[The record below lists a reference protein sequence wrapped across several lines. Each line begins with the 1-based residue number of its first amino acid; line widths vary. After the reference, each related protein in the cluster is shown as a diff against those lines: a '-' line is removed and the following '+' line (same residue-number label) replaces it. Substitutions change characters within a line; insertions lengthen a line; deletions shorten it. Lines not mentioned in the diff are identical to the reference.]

1 MAYTIVK
8 SDGTVLTTISDGTIN
23 TTSTS
28 LGLPGRNFAG
38 YGNTLDTN
46 FVHQLE
52 NFANTA
58 PPANPLRG
66 QLWYDTNNSLLKV
79 CPVDGASASSWLALT
94 STSSGGTTSFGA
106 VTITGNLSAAN
117 ATISGTLTAGNV
129 STTNLTVTANTTM
142 ANANITTAN
151 ISTLNTQTISTGGAT
166 TAGTM
171 TGTWTV
177 NGGLTGN
184 ALIVTNGNVYAAG
197 VRTDNYYYANGQPFT
212 PTGTYTNTNVFDY
225 LTGSNSVTQ
234 FNGIINPSSVTT
246 ANITT
251 GANTTA
257 GTITGNWSLT
267 TGSRLLATY
276 ADLAERFAADEVYD
290 PGTVVELGGD
300 KEITAVQYELSED
313 VFGVVS
319 DTAAYLMNAFAGDDQ
334 SHPAIA
340 ISGRV
345 QVKVTGK
352 VRKGQ
357 RLVSAGNGVARAA
370 KPGEATA
377 FNVIGRSLVDKT
389 DDGIGAVEAIV
400 SVTK

>member
-1 MAYTIVK
+1 
-8 SDGTVLTTISDGTIN
+8 
-23 TTSTS
+23 
-28 LGLPGRNFAG
+28 
-38 YGNTLDTN
+38 
-46 FVHQLE
+46 
-52 NFANTA
+52 
-58 PPANPLRG
+58 
-66 QLWYDTNNSLLKV
+66 V
-79 CPVDGASASSWLALT
+79 CPVDGATASNWLALT

-117 ATISGTLTAGNV
+117 ATISGTLTAGNI

-142 ANANITTAN
+142 ANANITTGN
-151 ISTLNTQTISTGGAT
+151 ITSLNTQAISTGGAT

-212 PTGTYTNTNVFDY
+212 PTGTYTNTNVYDY
-225 LTGSNSVTQ
+225 LTGSNTITQ
-234 FNGIINPSSVTT
+234 FNGVINPSSVTT

-251 GANTTA
+251 GASSTA

-267 TGSRLLATY
+267 SGSRLLATY
-276 ADLAERFAADEVYD
+276 ADLAERFAADQEYD
-290 PGTVVELGGD
+290 PGTVVELGGA

-357 RLVSAGNGVARAA
+357 RLVSAGNGLARAA
-370 KPGEATA
+370 ASGEATA